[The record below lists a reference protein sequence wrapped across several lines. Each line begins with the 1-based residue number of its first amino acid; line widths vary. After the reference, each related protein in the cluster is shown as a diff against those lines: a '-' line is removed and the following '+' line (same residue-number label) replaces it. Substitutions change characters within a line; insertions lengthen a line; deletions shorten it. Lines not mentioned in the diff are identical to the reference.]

1 MTQNSISSISTL
13 AAVKISKMIST
24 NVQFGKK
31 NWLSNFNGTKCV
43 VLKIRQSLNYAYTL
57 NGEILEV
64 VEEQKGIT
72 IYENLKRSTHIK
84 YITTK
89 ANQCIGL
96 IKRCFES
103 RWEKIINTLYETM
116 IRPVL
121 EYASP
126 AWNPFYRKD
135 IDELEKVQKRDLKLS
150 TTPVE
155 SVPLE
160 QRRLEADLG
169 GVYKYLSGL
178 NRNNPKHFFYQCSSS
193 LGGHSLKLTKTYRDP

>member
-1 MTQNSISSISTL
+1 M
-13 AAVKISKMIST
+13 
-24 NVQFGKK
+24 
-31 NWLSNFNGTKCV
+31 
-43 VLKIRQSLNYAYTL
+43 
-57 NGEILEV
+57 
-64 VEEQKGIT
+64 
-72 IYENLKRSTHIK
+72 K

-89 ANQCIGL
+89 ANQRIGL

-103 RWEKIINTLYETM
+103 RSEKIIKTLYETM

-135 IDELEKVQKRDLKLS
+135 IDELENEMRALKLS

-160 QRRLEADLG
+160 Q
-169 GVYKYLSGL
+169 
-178 NRNNPKHFFYQCSSS
+178 
-193 LGGHSLKLTKTYRDP
+193 